1 MAQRRADKVGAS
13 APAKRGGQDLADGG
27 GRDAGA
33 DERWRLR
40 TLREYHILDPG
51 PEPGFDRWTKLVAD
65 LFDGPIALVS
75 LIDDRRQWFK
85 SAHVLDV
92 SETPREISCCQYAIA
107 AEKPLI
113 VPDAAADP
121 RFRDNPLVT
130 GAPHIRFYAGMP
142 LRAHNGAILGTLC
155 VIDRKPRAP
164 LGQRELERLE
174 DFAAII
180 MAEAELRRTAVERD
194 EAQHALERALDFS
207 SIATWQLDPRTD
219 DLRWRGATAAL
230 WGGDYESALS
240 TGEGFYARVHPDDRA
255 SVRRALE
262 ESFATGDRKSKR
274 LNSS

>member
-1 MAQRRADKVGAS
+1 MAQRRADKIGAS

-40 TLREYHILDPG
+40 TLREYHILDTE
-51 PEPGFDRWTKLVAD
+51 PEPGFDRVTKLVAD
-65 LFDGPIALVS
+65 LFDAPIALVS

-85 SAHVLDV
+85 SAHGLDV
-92 SETPREISCCQYAIA
+92 SETPREISFCQYAIA

-130 GAPHIRFYAGMP
+130 GAPPIRFYAGMP

-164 LGQRELERLE
+164 PGQRELAPLE
-174 DFAAII
+174 DFTALF
-180 MAEAELRRTAVERD
+180 MAEAELVRTPPERTQ
-194 EAQHALERALDFS
+194 AQNRPARA
-207 SIATWQLDPRTD
+207 P
-219 DLRWRGATAAL
+219 
-230 WGGDYESALS
+230 
-240 TGEGFYARVHPDDRA
+240 
-255 SVRRALE
+255 
-262 ESFATGDRKSKR
+262 
-274 LNSS
+274 